1 MTSTKTDTEP
11 RLTRDG
17 ETRRRVEL
25 SIPAAQVEEATVAA
39 ARDMGRNLRLPGF
52 RKGHV
57 PASVVRQRFASEL
70 QEEIVQKLASRH
82 VSAFLDQSKEDPV
95 APPVLEKHEL
105 AEDGSLNLVA
115 LFEVQPPIK
124 LDSYR
129 ELEGRRPATAVSDE
143 DVDQALASL
152 RRGMTRLRAV
162 EDRGAQDGDDVVVE
176 MKGQHLEGEEKGS
189 TFKRE
194 EVALQLS
201 GDDVHPD
208 LLKALVGAQ
217 VGFTRDATIAYPA
230 DYRTPALAGR
240 TIRYDLTVRAVREP
254 QVPDLDDELAREAGD
269 FKDLDDLR
277 RRVREDLGRRKE
289 HESQEAVRQSV
300 LAQLLERHVFQVPG
314 VLVERE
320 THQRLEAMARQLA
333 SQGVDPTQAGVDW
346 AAEKERQAGK
356 VRDDIRAARLLDA
369 IAEAEDLQAD
379 EEEVTRRLEHE
390 AEHAK
395 KTVAVLRAAWEKEGR
410 LEALT
415 RHLRR
420 EAVLDFLISV
430 GHIHDEGESA

>member
-1 MTSTKTDTEP
+1 
-11 RLTRDG
+11 
-17 ETRRRVEL
+17 
-25 SIPAAQVEEATVAA
+25 
-39 ARDMGRNLRLPGF
+39 MGRNLRLPGF

-82 VSAFLDQSKEDPV
+82 VSAFLDQCEEEPV
-95 APPVLEKHEL
+95 APPVLEKHQV
-105 AEDGSLNLVA
+105 AEDGSLTLVA

-129 ELEGRRPATAVSDE
+129 ELAGRRPATAVSDA
-143 DVDQALASL
+143 DVQQALESL

-162 EDRGAQDGDDVVVE
+162 ENRGAQDGDDVVVE
-176 MKGQHLEGEEKGS
+176 MKGQHLAGSDQGS

-194 EVALQLS
+194 EIALQMS

-217 VGFTRDATIAYPA
+217 VGFTRDVTIEYPE

-254 QVPDLDDELAREAGD
+254 QIPALDDDLAREAGD
-269 FKDLDDLR
+269 FKDLAELR
-277 RRVREDLGRRKE
+277 QRVREDLGRRKE
-289 HESQEAVRQSV
+289 HASQEAVRQSV
-300 LAQLLERHVFQVPG
+300 LAQLLERHPFPVPD
-314 VLVERE
+314 VLVEKE
-320 THQRLEAMARQLA
+320 TRQRLEAMASQLA

-346 AAEKERQAGK
+346 PAEKERQAGK

-369 IAEAEDLQAD
+369 IAGAEDIQAD
-379 EEEVTRRLEHE
+379 DKEVTRRLEHE

-395 KTVAVLRAAWEKEGR
+395 KSLAVLRAAWEKEGR

>member
-1 MTSTKTDTEP
+1 VTSPETTPEP

-25 SIPAAQVEEATVAA
+25 SISAEQVEEATAAA

-57 PASVVRQRFASEL
+57 PASVVRQRFATEL
-70 QEEIVQKLASRH
+70 EDEIVQKLASRH
-82 VSAFLDQSKEDPV
+82 MAEFLDGSEEEPV
-95 APPVLEKHEL
+95 APPVLEKHEVV
-105 AEDGSLNLVA
+105 EDGTLELVA

-129 ELEGRRPATAVSDE
+129 ELKGRRPSTVVSEE
-143 DVDQALASL
+143 DVDLALQSL
-152 RRGMTRLRAV
+152 VKGMTRLRAV

-176 MKGQHLEGEEKGS
+176 MKGQHLTGDDKGS
-189 TFKRE
+189 TFQQE
-194 EVALQLS
+194 EIALQMS

-208 LLKALVGAQ
+208 LLKALLGAQ
-217 VGFTRDATIAYPA
+217 VGFTRDVTIEYPE

-240 TIRYDLTVRAVREP
+240 TIRYDLSVKAVREP
-254 QVPDLDDELAREAGD
+254 QVPELNDDLAREAGD
-269 FKDLDDLR
+269 FKDLDELR
-277 RRVREDLGRRKE
+277 QRVRDDLGRRKE

-300 LAQLLERHVFQVPG
+300 LGELLERHAFEVPA
-314 VLVERE
+314 VLIEQEVR
-320 THQRLEAMARQLA
+320 HRLEALARQLA
-333 SQGVDPTQAGVDW
+333 SQGVDPSQAGVDW
-346 AAEKERQAGK
+346 PAEKERIAGK
-356 VRDDIRAARLLDA
+356 ARDDIRAARLLDA
-369 IAEAEDLQAD
+369 IAEAEEILVD

-395 KTVAVLRAAWEKEGR
+395 RPLAALRASWEKEGR
-410 LEALT
+410 LDALK
-415 RHLRR
+415 RHLKR

-430 GHIHDEGESA
+430 GHIDEEGESA